1 MNRLLFALV
10 LAVAGVVGLGFYM
23 GWFRVGTDSSD
34 GATHITFTV
43 NSGQIQADENRA
55 LEKARDVGQPAP
67 DAQPSRVP

>member
-43 NSGQIQADENRA
+43 NSGQIKADENGA
-55 LEKARDVGQPAP
+55 LERVRDIGQPAP
-67 DAQPSRVP
+67 EVQPSHVP